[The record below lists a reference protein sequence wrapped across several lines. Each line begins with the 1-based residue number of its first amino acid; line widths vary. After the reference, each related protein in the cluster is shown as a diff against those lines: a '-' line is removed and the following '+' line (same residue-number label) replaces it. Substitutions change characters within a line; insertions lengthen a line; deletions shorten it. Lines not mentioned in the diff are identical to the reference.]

1 MKRKKCIPED
11 EYNNDKNI
19 VQVEIIVIIQVNAKF
34 LYIYM

>member
-1 MKRKKCIPED
+1 MKRKKYIPED

>member
-1 MKRKKCIPED
+1 MKRKKNIPED

-19 VQVEIIVIIQVNAKF
+19 VQVEIIVIIQVNAKL